1 MWRNFLNLP
10 LGMVSMA
17 TEGSAVKE
25 FSISRKYADAGY
37 RISIHGVFVFYR
49 DFKVFFF
56 HSMALCGISI
66 IYF

>member
-25 FSISRKYADAGY
+25 FSISTEDAML
-37 RISIHGVFVFYR
+37 GVTFSCAECSFLQG
-49 DFKVFFF
+49 F
-56 HSMALCGISI
+56 
-66 IYF
+66 